1 MILSGARIFDGVKLH
16 EGVSLAHHQGRIA
29 GLTERKGTDLGG
41 GILCPGYVDLQV
53 NGGGGAMFNE
63 APTVETLRAM
73 AEAHEKLGTT
83 SILPTLITAPIETFQ
98 AAVNAI
104 AQARN
109 EGIKSIV
116 GLHLEGPHLS
126 RAGAHSEALLRPM
139 TETDVDLY
147 CHAAR
152 VVGCMKITLAPEMAS
167 DSQISRL
174 HESGVVVSLGHTN
187 ASFDRCRVASK
198 AGATVVTH
206 LFNAM
211 TGLHHREPGCVGAAL
226 SDPRLSAGL
235 IADNEHVHPGLLAMV
250 WRAKAGTDRLFLV
263 SDAMAVAGTSQ
274 TEFILNGRRVIR
286 NQGRLTLA
294 DGTLAGADLNL
305 TAAVRNM
312 AAAGVPLTDALAMAT
327 RIPADIIGR
336 DDLGRIEMGGP
347 ADLIHLSDD
356 LTLQGVWR
364 GGVKIV

>member
-1 MILSGARIFDGVKLH
+1 MILSGARIFDGVKLR
-16 EGVSLAHHQGRIA
+16 EGASLAFHNGRIA
-29 GLTERKGTDLGG
+29 GLTEKTGTNLGG
-41 GILCPGYVDLQV
+41 GILCPGYVDIQV

-63 APTVETLRAM
+63 APTVETLRLM
-73 AEAHEKLGTT
+73 AEAHGRLGATC
-83 SILPTLITAPIETFQ
+83 ILPTLITAPIETFQ

-104 AQARN
+104 AQART
-109 EGIKSIV
+109 EGVKGIV
-116 GLHLEGPHLS
+116 GLHLEGPHLT

-139 TETDVDLY
+139 TDIDVDLY

-152 VVGCMKITLAPEMAS
+152 VVGCLKITLAPEVVS
-167 DSQISRL
+167 DSQISKL
-174 HESGVVVSLGHTN
+174 HQSGVIVALGHTN
-187 ASFDRCRVASK
+187 AGYDRCRVAAK

-226 SDPRLSAGL
+226 ADPRLSAGL
-235 IADNEHVHPGLLAMV
+235 IADTEHVHAGLLGMV

-263 SDAMAVAGTSQ
+263 SDAMAVAGTDQ
-274 TEFILNGRRVIR
+274 TDFILNGRKVSRAK
-286 NQGRLTLA
+286 GRLTLA

-305 TAAVRNM
+305 SAAVRNM
-312 AAAGVPLTDALAMAT
+312 AAAGVPLAEALAMAT

-356 LTLQGVWR
+356 LHLLGVWR
-364 GGVKIV
+364 GGVKIA